1 MDKSKTG
8 DEQTGLFLD
17 QCGGHASPYHYHADL
32 VCEYDLTT
40 GTHSRATGAALDGHI
55 IYGATPLQSRPFLM
69 QHARNWP
76 RVSSAVAHAPLRIAE
91 LARIPRYSRTKLL
104 SLIRHFLS
112 GGDLHR
118 THSVCCAASR
128 PPRTQDSHC

>member
-1 MDKSKTG
+1 M
-8 DEQTGLFLD
+8 LD
-17 QCGGHASPYHYHADL
+17 QCGGHASPYHFHADL

-91 LARIPRYSRTKLL
+91 LARILKRKLPL
-104 SLIRHFLS
+104 NLIRHFLCTVL
-112 GGDLHR
+112 LH
-118 THSVCCAASR
+118 THFVCCAASH